1 MKSEENGISGVKGT
15 ADCRLQTVDCGL
27 RTAHRGLQTE
37 GEMKSKGKMQTAVFL
52 TELCYYFHH

>member
-1 MKSEENGISGVKGT
+1 MKSEENGIPGVKG
-15 ADCRLQTVDCGL
+15 DCGLQTADCGL